1 MKKFIAFIAILF
13 VMFFMVSCDFIILP
27 VVTTTSEKTTVLPTK
42 INGTITF
49 EDTDYQNLGIY
60 HSDTYDLT
68 DIDAYNDILLE
79 TKDFIRHANIL
90 VNMVLYTQTLPW
102 STETNRNVIS
112 SGSGVIF
119 LADEE
124 YYYALTNYHVID
136 QEDLTLTLEIKAFGD
151 TEFASGEIV
160 TFDQSLD
167 LAVVKFAI
175 GERTDITIIDI
186 YERLYYQFNPGE
198 IVFAVGNPS
207 SVTNNVTFGEFK
219 TMETL
224 NDVTYKVIYH
234 DASISNGSSGGALVD
249 IDGNF
254 LGINTWGLEDSDE
267 YSFAIPNYIVYT
279 FLINNGI
286 LD

>member
-1 MKKFIAFIAILF
+1 MKKFIAFISILI
-13 VMFFMVSCDFIILP
+13 VMFFLVSCDYFVLP
-27 VVTTTSEKTTVLPTK
+27 VVTTSERTTVLPTK

-49 EDTDYQNLGIY
+49 EDSEYQELAIY
-60 HSDTYDLT
+60 HSDTYDLV

-79 TKDFIRHANIL
+79 TKDHIRHANIL
-90 VNMVLYTQTLPW
+90 VNMVLYSQSLPW

-119 LADEE
+119 LADDE

-136 QEDLTLTLEIKAFGD
+136 QEELTLVLEIKAFGD
-151 TEFASGEIV
+151 TEFVSAEIV
-160 TFDQSLD
+160 TFDENID
-167 LAVVKFAI
+167 LAVIKFAI

-198 IVFAVGNPS
+198 IVLAVGNPS

-224 NDVTYKVIYH
+224 NDVNYKVIYH

-249 IDGNF
+249 IDGNL

-267 YSFAIPNYIVYT
+267 YSFAIPNYIVYI